1 MKKLTVVVS
10 CFLLGVGIALAQNA
24 PCPLPPNLL
33 TVKVDATVSLDP
45 ATNLYNYRYTL
56 SNDASSQQNLRGFA
70 LDFADSVSSVKTP
83 SGWSHGFVRR
93 RSTIAWHAVLAA
105 DLPPGTE
112 DQGQLPPLLSSIKP
126 GAALSGFSFTS
137 PKPPGPVKFYVTGET
152 QIGVGTEEDA
162 EMATQNCPQ
171 SVGSFL
177 DLALVGSTQGPVNFI
192 PVSIEIKP
200 PASPPVPVNPK
211 EDGVTP
217 VAILGTSSFDV
228 STIDPA
234 SLKLGPGGAMPQ
246 ANQVHIE
253 DVNNDGIPDLVAQFP
268 SQVIGARC
276 NDTALFLTG
285 MTSAGVPIQ
294 GSEAIQTVGCKGR

>member
-1 MKKLTVVVS
+1 VKKLTAVIS
-10 CFLLGVGIALAQNA
+10 FLLGAGMALAQNA
-24 PCPLPPNLL
+24 PCPQPPNLL
-33 TVKVDATVSLDP
+33 TVKVDATVNLDP
-45 ATNLYNYRYTL
+45 TTNLYKYQYTL
-56 SNDASSQQNLRGFA
+56 TNDAGSQQNLRAFA

-93 RSTIAWHAVLAA
+93 RSTIAWAATAAA
-105 DLPPGTE
+105 DLPPGTP
-112 DQGQLPPLLSSIKP
+112 DQGQLPPLLSPIKP
-126 GAALSGFSFTS
+126 GASLSGFSFTS

-200 PASPPVPVNPK
+200 PVSAPVPVNPK

-228 STIDPA
+228 TTIDPA
-234 SLKLGPGGAMPQ
+234 SLRLGPGGSAPQ
-246 ANQVHIE
+246 PNQVHTE
-253 DVNNDGIPDLVAQFP
+253 DVNSDGIPDLVAQFP
-268 SQVIGARC
+268 SQAIGARC

-285 MTSAGVPIQ
+285 MTVAGVPIQ
-294 GSEAIQTVGCKGR
+294 GSEAIQTVGCKAR